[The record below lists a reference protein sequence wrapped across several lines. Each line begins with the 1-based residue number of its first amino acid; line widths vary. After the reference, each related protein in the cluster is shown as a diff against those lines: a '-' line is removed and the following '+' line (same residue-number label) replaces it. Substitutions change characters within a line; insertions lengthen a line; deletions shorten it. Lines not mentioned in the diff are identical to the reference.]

1 MVVAEELEGIT
12 VKSVGAR
19 LSNGIDDRA
28 AEFPIFGVE
37 AVGDQAEFL
46 NGVQVGNQTCSKV
59 APLADVSAVYQE
71 SVRRFSLAVH
81 GDVAGAQNARYRTG
95 ISVGGTKRAGA
106 AGRHTG
112 LQAQKVDVAAPI

>member
-1 MVVAEELEGIT
+1 MVVAQELEGIT
-12 VKSVGAR
+12 VKSIGAR
-19 LSNGIDDRA
+19 LGNGIDDRA
-28 AEFPIFGVE
+28 AEFPIFRVE

-46 NGVQVGNQTCSKV
+46 NGVQVGNQTCPQVTS
-59 APLADVSAVYQE
+59 LTDVSAVYQE
-71 SVRRFSLAVH
+71 GVRRFSLAVH

-112 LQAQKVDVAAPI
+112 LQAQKIDITA